1 MSSAPLPARFLKRGR
16 VVPPPPFI
24 PAPVKP
30 LLQDG
35 VLVQPLVV
43 PAPCG
48 YEGSIVC
55 DTFQACASAAEQSSL
70 THPINSLF
78 CIDSLTPALLLLH
91 GGGQSR
97 HIWRSSATA
106 LAKTLNALVVTVDLR
121 GHGESFWGEEYT
133 SRSYGQD
140 VDYLLQ
146 VSSILRPNNEHSL
159 PRKFVLVGASQG
171 GLSSLYADANSQASA
186 VVLVDIS
193 VKVERLG
200 VQRIVSFMGP
210 TSQTGFATVSEA
222 ADVIWKYTPHRSR
235 PDESGVRRN
244 LRLAA
249 DNRFYW
255 RWDPMFV
262 SSKIGLDWKDLPGS
276 GPIEMTKEKQ
286 KAAMAAFLQFIERE
300 QINCYTAASRIHCPC
315 LLIRADSSD
324 VLSVE
329 GIEAFRKVVPH
340 AEAVDVSNAH
350 HMVISDSADAFT
362 STLVNWIRD
371 ALAKDYLG
379 QVTKRIASKL

>member
-1 MSSAPLPARFLKRGR
+1 M
-16 VVPPPPFI
+16 
-24 PAPVKP
+24 
-30 LLQDG
+30 Q
-35 VLVQPLVV
+35 QLVV
-43 PAPCG
+43 PAPCN

-70 THPINSLF
+70 LHPVNSVF

-97 HIWRSSATA
+97 HIWRSSALT
-106 LAKTLNALVVTVDLR
+106 LAKTLKALVVTVDLR

-133 SRSYGQD
+133 SRAYGQD

-146 VSSILRPNNEHSL
+146 VSSILRPNNGHAL

-171 GLSSLYADANSQASA
+171 GLSSLYADANAHASA

-193 VKVERLG
+193 ARVERLG
-200 VQRIVSFMGP
+200 VSRIIGFMGP
-210 TSQTGFATVSEA
+210 TSQSGFASVSEA

-235 PDESGVRRN
+235 PDEVGVRRN
-244 LRLAA
+244 LRRST
-249 DNRFYW
+249 DNRYYW

-262 SSKIGLDWKDLPGS
+262 FSKIGLDWKDLPGP
-276 GPIEMTKEKQ
+276 GRIDMPKEKQ
-286 KAAMAAFLQFIERE
+286 KDAMTAFLKFIESE
-300 QINCYTAASRIHCPC
+300 QLNCYTAAARIQCPC

-324 VLSVE
+324 VLSAE
-329 GIEAFRKVVPH
+329 GIEEFRKVVPH

-350 HMVISDSADAFT
+350 HMVISDSADVFT
-362 STLVNWIRD
+362 TTLVNWIRE

-379 QVTKRIASKL
+379 EVTKRIASKL